1 MRQFVCNRVLLLPGR
16 NSTRSGQLYY
26 AVIHALPQFILR
38 IRIYI
43 AKMDISSNGVIRMTV
58 SYKKLWILL
67 IERDIRKK
75 DLQEAVGL
83 STTTMSKLNR
93 NKTVSMEVLMKI
105 CAVLDTRIEEILEF
119 VP

>member
-1 MRQFVCNRVLLLPGR
+1 MPDR

-26 AVIHALPQFILR
+26 AVIHAFPQFILR

-43 AKMDISSNGVIRMTV
+43 AKVDISSNGVIRMTV